1 MLLRGLACVGYFSP
15 GQCCT
20 ALDKVVAL
28 TTQHS
33 WTAHHVCTCISP
45 VMRELS
51 GAGTLQQL
59 YRRAM
64 QMEVDFFSAQ
74 PGISSAPSVGMLV
87 VDFDDTCTVTDTT
100 SQIFN
105 TAIAATVETASGT
118 AAPKRPRMHS
128 AQHALGSRSIIQNAV
143 LAAYMHFKPVCLSC
157 CKF

>member
-1 MLLRGLACVGYFSP
+1 MRGLLQPRAVLHSLRQGCGTHP
-15 GQCCT
+15 T
-20 ALDKVVAL
+20 AQLDSTSCL
-28 TTQHS
+28 EY
-33 WTAHHVCTCISP
+33 ISP

-74 PGISSAPSVGMLV
+74 PGIRSAPSVGMLV
-87 VDFDDTCTVTDTT
+87 VDFDDTCTATDTT

-143 LAAYMHFKPVCLSC
+143 LAAYMHFKPVCSSC